1 MLLNFYFLDSF
12 KCKLPSD
19 DKTLDK
25 SLNVS
30 AEHIII
36 LTGDSFLL
44 FEDINNNQGKI
55 VFWCNILSIT
65 DLQIVKSTKTI
76 SINFYE
82 DVENQ
87 DYRLKLI
94 IENIIFFRDT
104 LVSRMNSLEIKI
116 VSKMVDPQKKLKR
129 RLTFKDVTRMKLND
143 IEKNAKELKQKIEK
157 GEVDNYTVNTFT
169 TLCGKAI
176 EELNRNNDEIK
187 QFEFM
192 NMMKNVLQMDQVN
205 KLTEMEQKQK
215 NSQKKEEIG
224 GNKEINNTNSINI
237 INNNENNKSKE
248 EDNKDLY
255 ENVEENN
262 EEKNKSKEEENKELY
277 EDREENNELYENVE
291 ENKDEK

>member
-1 MLLNFYFLDSF
+1 MLVSIHILLILYFLDSF

-19 DKTLDK
+19 DKYLDK

-44 FEDINNNQGKI
+44 FEDINNDQGKI

-65 DLQIVKSTKTI
+65 DLQINKSSKTA

-94 IENIIFFRDT
+94 IENIIIFRDT
-104 LVSRMNSLEIKI
+104 LVSRMNSLEIKV
-116 VSKMVDPQKKLKR
+116 VSKMVDPLKKLKKR
-129 RLTFKDVTRMKLND
+129 ITFKDVSRMKLD
-143 IEKNAKELKQKIEK
+143 DMEKNAKELKQKIEK

-176 EELNRNNDEIK
+176 EELNKNNDELK

-215 NSQKKEEIG
+215 NEQKKEGIEG
-224 GNKEINNTNSINI
+224 KKEENNPNSINI
-237 INNNENNKSKE
+237 INKETTSKSKE
-248 EDNKDLY
+248 EDNK
-255 ENVEENN
+255 
-262 EEKNKSKEEENKELY
+262 ELY
-277 EDREENNELYENVE
+277 EDVEGKKELNETGEISND
-291 ENKDEK
+291 KK

>member
-1 MLLNFYFLDSF
+1 MHILLILYFLDSF

-19 DKTLDK
+19 DKYLDK

-44 FEDINNNQGKI
+44 FEDINNDQGKI

-65 DLQIVKSTKTI
+65 DLQINKSSKTA

-94 IENIIFFRDT
+94 IENIIIFRDT
-104 LVSRMNSLEIKI
+104 LVSRMNSLEIKV
-116 VSKMVDPQKKLKR
+116 VSKMVDPLKKLKKR
-129 RLTFKDVTRMKLND
+129 ITFKDVSRMKLD
-143 IEKNAKELKQKIEK
+143 DMEKNAKELKQKIEK

-176 EELNRNNDEIK
+176 EELNKNNDELK

-215 NSQKKEEIG
+215 NEQKKEGIEG
-224 GNKEINNTNSINI
+224 KKEENNPNSINI
-237 INNNENNKSKE
+237 INKETTSKSKE
-248 EDNKDLY
+248 EDNK
-255 ENVEENN
+255 
-262 EEKNKSKEEENKELY
+262 ELY
-277 EDREENNELYENVE
+277 EDVEGKKELNETEENSND
-291 ENKDEK
+291 KK

>member
-1 MLLNFYFLDSF
+1 MHILLILYFLDSF

-19 DKTLDK
+19 DKYLDK

-44 FEDINNNQGKI
+44 FEDINNDQGKI

-65 DLQIVKSTKTI
+65 DLQINKSSKTA

-94 IENIIFFRDT
+94 IENIIIFRDT
-104 LVSRMNSLEIKI
+104 LVSRMNSLEIKV
-116 VSKMVDPQKKLKR
+116 VSKMVDPLKKLKKR
-129 RLTFKDVTRMKLND
+129 ITFKDVSRMKLD
-143 IEKNAKELKQKIEK
+143 DMEKNAKELKQKIEK

-176 EELNRNNDEIK
+176 EELNKNNDELK

-215 NSQKKEEIG
+215 NEQKKEGIEG
-224 GNKEINNTNSINI
+224 KKEENNPNSINI
-237 INNNENNKSKE
+237 INKEATSKSKE
-248 EDNKDLY
+248 EDNK
-255 ENVEENN
+255 
-262 EEKNKSKEEENKELY
+262 ELY
-277 EDREENNELYENVE
+277 EDVEGKKELNETGEISND
-291 ENKDEK
+291 KK

>member
-1 MLLNFYFLDSF
+1 MHILLILYFLDSF

-19 DKTLDK
+19 DKYLDK

-44 FEDINNNQGKI
+44 FEDINNDQGKI

-65 DLQIVKSTKTI
+65 DLQINKSSKTA

-94 IENIIFFRDT
+94 IENIIIFRDT
-104 LVSRMNSLEIKI
+104 LVSRMNSLEIKV
-116 VSKMVDPQKKLKR
+116 VSKMVDPLKKLKKR
-129 RLTFKDVTRMKLND
+129 ITFKDVSRMKLD
-143 IEKNAKELKQKIEK
+143 DMEKNAKELKQKIEK

-176 EELNRNNDEIK
+176 EELNKNNDELK

-215 NSQKKEEIG
+215 DEQKKEGIEG
-224 GNKEINNTNSINI
+224 KKEENNPNSLNI
-237 INNNENNKSKE
+237 INKETTNKSKE
-248 EDNKDLY
+248 EDNK
-255 ENVEENN
+255 
-262 EEKNKSKEEENKELY
+262 ELY
-277 EDREENNELYENVE
+277 EDIEEKKQLNETEENSND
-291 ENKDEK
+291 KK